1 VVVGFIGKLV
11 DSSVAEVGNSTI
23 VVVGNSVTV
32 VVEGNLSLGLGQ
44 ILVLDIMIIIG
55 TSWVATI
62 VAVIDLVL
70 CKARSCP
77 FLKSSHFSPFLC
89 SS

>member
-1 VVVGFIGKLV
+1 VVVGFIDKLV
-11 DSSVAEVGNSTI
+11 DSSIVEVGNSTV
-23 VVVGNSVTV
+23 VVVGNSVSF
-32 VVEGNLSLGLGQ
+32 VVEDNLSLGQ
-44 ILVLDIMIIIG
+44 ILVLDITIIIG

-70 CKARSCP
+70 YKARSCP

>member
-32 VVEGNLSLGLGQ
+32 VVEGNLSLGQ